1 MADLGGLKYLKLKQ
15 VWPREADDFAP
26 WLVQDENLAAF
37 SQKLGIEL
45 QFERAQVPVG
55 PYFAD
60 ILAKDSRDQYVV
72 IEIQFNRTD
81 HDHLGKLI
89 TYGATLGA
97 STVIW
102 IAEQFTE
109 EHQRAIEWLNE
120 HTSEELSLFAVR
132 PKVLQIDDSRP
143 AVEFEVV
150 ERPNELVKAAA
161 IEKSSGEISESR
173 QIQLALWEM
182 FKARLLE
189 KKVVISAETP
199 APKYWFNV
207 PLGRSFVHLSNILN
221 TDEGRVGLR
230 VYLHNRVADL
240 ALEQLAKDRT
250 AIEQELGTPLQW
262 NPNPENRDKTILLSR
277 DIDLS
282 DREGWPAQ
290 IDWLVEMNAKFRQVF
305 MPRIKKLDLSVRPT
319 QPTI

>member
-1 MADLGGLKYLKLKQ
+1 MVDLGGLKYLKLKQ

-26 WLVQDENLAAF
+26 WLVQEENLAAF
-37 SQKLGIEL
+37 SEKLGIEL

-60 ILAKDSRDQYVV
+60 ILAKDARDQYVV
-72 IEIQFNRTD
+72 IEIQFNKTD

-102 IAEQFTE
+102 IAEHFTE

-120 HTSEELSLFAVR
+120 HTSEELSLYAVR
-132 PKVLQIDDSRP
+132 PKVLQIDNSRP

-173 QIQLALWEM
+173 QIQLAFWEA

-189 KKVVISAETP
+189 KKVVLSAETP

-207 PLGRSFVHLSNILN
+207 PLGRSFIHLSNILN

-230 VYLHNRVADL
+230 VYLHNRVADAVL
-240 ALEQLAKDRT
+240 DQLLKDKN
-250 AIEQELGTPLQW
+250 AIEQEIGTALQW

-277 DIDLS
+277 DIDLNDKES
-282 DREGWPAQ
+282 WGPQ
-290 IDWLVEMNAKFRQVF
+290 IDWLVDMNAKFRQVF
-305 MPRIKKLDLSVRPT
+305 MPRIKKLDLSAAPV

>member
-1 MADLGGLKYLKLKQ
+1 MADLGGLKYLKLKH

-37 SQKLGIEL
+37 SEKLGIEL

-72 IEIQFNRTD
+72 IEIQFNKTD

-102 IAEQFTE
+102 IAENFTE

-120 HTSEELSLFAVR
+120 HTSDELSLFAVR

-150 ERPNELVKAAA
+150 ERPNELVKAAT
-161 IEKSSGEISESR
+161 IEKSFGEMSESR
-173 QIQLALWEM
+173 QIQLAFWEM

-189 KKVVISAETP
+189 KRVVLSAETP

-207 PLGRSFVHLSNILN
+207 PLGRSHIHLSNILN
-221 TDEGRVGLR
+221 TDESRFGLR
-230 VYLHNRVADL
+230 VYLHNRVAD
-240 ALEQLAKDRT
+240 AVLEQLLRDKD
-250 AIEQELGTPLQW
+250 AIEREIGTTLQW
-262 NPNPENRDKTILLSR
+262 NPNPDNRDKTILLSR
-277 DIDLS
+277 GIDLT
-282 DREGWPAQ
+282 DRNSWTAQ
-290 IDWLVEMNAKFRQVF
+290 VDWLVDMNAKFRQVF
-305 MPRIKKLDLSVRPT
+305 MPRIKKLDLSATPT
-319 QPTI
+319 QPAI